1 MSQCTESCSEF
12 VCCPLAPFR
21 TVAENTDDKRL
32 ANDGPKNV
40 PWYVVIGWTLFAVAY
55 VTYQLKSL
63 LAVAS

>member
-21 TVAENTDDKRL
+21 TVAESTNDKRL
-32 ANDGPKNV
+32 AKDGPKKV